1 MTRFAPLLRVVP
13 LLALLGPATASAQQ
27 DVAGS
32 KDHPL
37 FSRMPGFYIAAYEDN
52 DFGSHAFRDA
62 SNQEVTVEGHYYR
75 IGYEPLPGA
84 KEPSTL
90 QIHRNYENA
99 IKAIGGVV
107 LFSNDEYSY
116 MKLARGGKEIWAEL
130 TAYGPKPNLIIVE
143 RQGMKQDVVASADAF
158 SKDIRATG
166 HAAVYGIYFDTG
178 KSVIKPESAAALGEI
193 AKLLKADPALKVH
206 VVGHTDSVGTVEA
219 NMALS
224 LDRANAVVRDL
235 VANHGIAAARLKP
248 AGVGP
253 LAPVSSNRTDE
264 GKAKNRRVE
273 LVEQ

>member
-1 MTRFAPLLRVVP
+1 MARAARLLLVVP
-13 LLALLGPATASAQQ
+13 LLAVLGAATAYAQK
-27 DVAGS
+27 DVTGS

-37 FSRMPGFYIAAYEDN
+37 FSRMPGFYIAAYEEN
-52 DFGSHAFRDA
+52 EFGAHGFRDA
-62 SNQEVTVEGHYYR
+62 AFQEVRVEGRYFM

-99 IKAIGGVV
+99 IKAVGGAV

-116 MKLARGGKEIWAEL
+116 MKLSRDGKEIWAEL
-130 TAYGPKPNLIIVE
+130 TAYGPRPNLIIVE
-143 RQGMKQDVVASADAF
+143 KQGMKQEVVASADAF
-158 SKDIRATG
+158 SKDIKRTG
-166 HAAVYGIYFDTG
+166 HAAVYGIHFDTG

-193 AKLLKADPALKVH
+193 AKLLKAEAALKVH
-206 VVGHTDSVGTVEA
+206 VVGHTDDVGAFEA
-219 NMALS
+219 NMTLS
-224 LDRANAVVRDL
+224 LDRANAVVREL
-235 VANHGIAAARLKP
+235 ATRHGIAAARLK
-248 AGVGP
+248 ASGVGP

>member
-1 MTRFAPLLRVVP
+1 MKRAARLPYLVAF
-13 LLALLGPATASAQQ
+13 LAVSTAATAYAQK

-37 FSRMPGFYIAAYEDN
+37 FSRMPGFYIAAYEEN
-52 DFGSHAFRDA
+52 EFNSHGFRDA
-62 SNQEVTVEGHYYR
+62 ANQEVVVEGRYYR

-99 IKAIGGVV
+99 IKAVGGVV
-107 LFSNDEYSY
+107 LFANDEYSY
-116 MKLARGGKEIWAEL
+116 LKLARDGKEIWAEV
-130 TAYGPKPNLIIVE
+130 TAYGPRPNLIIVE
-143 RQGMKQDVVASADAF
+143 KQGLKQEVVANADAF
-158 SKDIRATG
+158 SKDIKSTG

-178 KSVIKPESAAALGEI
+178 KSVVKAESAAALSEI
-193 AKLLKADPALKVH
+193 SKLLKADPALRVH
-206 VVGHTDSVGTVEA
+206 VVGHTDNVGGLDA

-224 LDRANAVVRDL
+224 LDRANAVVREL
-235 VANHGIAAARLKP
+235 VAKHGVAAARLK
-248 AGVGP
+248 ASGVGP
-253 LAPVSSNRTDE
+253 LAPVSSNSSND

>member
-1 MTRFAPLLRVVP
+1 MTRAARLLCVAP
-13 LLALLGPATASAQQ
+13 LLALLTPGSALAQK

-37 FSRMPGFYIAAYEDN
+37 FSRMPGFYIAVYEEN
-52 DFGSHAFRDA
+52 EFGSHGFRDA
-62 SNQEVTVEGHYYR
+62 SGQEVKVEGRYYR

-99 IKAIGGVV
+99 IKAVGGVV
-107 LFSNDEYSY
+107 LFGNDEYSY
-116 MKLARGGKEIWAEL
+116 MKLARDGKEIWAEL
-130 TAYGPKPNLIIVE
+130 TAYGPRPDLIIVE
-143 RQGMKQDVVASADAF
+143 KQGMKQDVVASADAF
-158 SKDIRATG
+158 SKDIKSTG

-178 KSVIKPESAAALGEI
+178 RSVIKPESAVALGEI
-193 AKLLKADPALKVH
+193 SKLLMAEPALRVH
-206 VVGHTDSVGTVEA
+206 VVGHTDNVGGLEA
-219 NMALS
+219 NVTLS

-235 VANHGIAAARLKP
+235 VAKHGIAAARLK
-248 AGVGP
+248 ASGVGP
-253 LAPVSSNRTDE
+253 LAPVSSNRSNE